1 MYTRCPNCSTIFR
14 VSAAQL
20 RVALG
25 EVSCGS
31 CHETFNAL
39 SALTED
45 LPELTEVVVLD
56 SAEPAPEN
64 EERAETGRPAP
75 DTDDHAEVTES
86 AGGDADSKPAEVSLS
101 EAADEEQ
108 HPSYAWADPDDEVD
122 VEIGVETDVNDD
134 LIETFVDEAD
144 DTGASD
150 EPTDEEPD
158 GEEPDDEAEAE
169 ALELDQESGLD
180 EAESEEH
187 ADAEPSTENGGPR
200 EAEPRYDDHT
210 GFDEEDEDASRE
222 TATDDAADAWAGIL
236 AEVHEDD
243 LAEARASRDIAVDSA
258 GALEPAYDDH
268 TGIEE
273 ILHEGD
279 FADRDDGDAEEDT
292 PPDTQRNDLEFDAP
306 EQSWSDIFSRTDSR
320 QPPYIPAASE
330 TDTET
335 ERGQSSNESQDLSP
349 LSALESET
357 ADPDEWAN
365 LLTELAPRKQ
375 DEQRQEPTPESE
387 QGGGSIEPVELDYD
401 ESNTTEIILSSSDPL
416 PIVREPDSFADG
428 FELEYPASVNDDK
441 RADPLIDY
449 EPEFVPPWESEPAEE
464 SGGDDA
470 KKFRIPKRNMA
481 IAALLV
487 VALGT
492 QLIHYNRDS
501 IARHPSW
508 GARIQS
514 IYSALGAEL
523 YPDWNLESYRITG
536 SEAVAGRTDKSALD
550 IVANVTI
557 VGDEAVSLP
566 LVRVA
571 LQDRWGN
578 AVASRVF
585 KPSEYLGD
593 SATWPERL
601 SPGTTIPVE
610 ISVADPGTDAHGYI
624 VDICLPRRA
633 TGLQCQIKTEPF
645 RP

>member
-56 SAEPAPEN
+56 PVESAPDDEGRVEPEAPEPV
-64 EERAETGRPAP
+64 AE
-75 DTDDHAEVTES
+75 DQAESTTLADGEPVDSES
-86 AGGDADSKPAEVSLS
+86 AEVSLP
-101 EAADEEQ
+101 EAGNEDEQ
-108 HPSYAWADPDDEVD
+108 SGDSGDAWAEPEDEVD
-122 VEIGVETDVNDD
+122 VEVGVETDVNDD
-134 LIETFVDEAD
+134 LIDTFVDQ
-144 DTGASD
+144 T
-150 EPTDEEPD
+150 
-158 GEEPDDEAEAE
+158 
-169 ALELDQESGLD
+169 
-180 EAESEEH
+180 
-187 ADAEPSTENGGPR
+187 ADAESSD
-200 EAEPRYDDHT
+200 EADNHEPDEETGITRAGEPRYDDNT
-210 GFDEEDEDASRE
+210 GIEEILIGFDEGDGGVARE
-222 TATDDAADAWAGIL
+222 EPAEGAADAWAGIL

-243 LAEARASRDIAVDSA
+243 LAEDRHELETDARASRDSA
-258 GALEPAYDDH
+258 DESSDEGTGVLEPAYDDH

-279 FADRDDGDAEEDT
+279 FADRDDEDEAESAAERDE
-292 PPDTQRNDLEFDAP
+292 LEFDAP
-306 EQSWSDIFSRTDSR
+306 EQSWSEIFSPTDSR
-320 QPPYIPAASE
+320 QPPYLPAASA
-330 TDTET
+330 TES
-335 ERGQSSNESQDLSP
+335 EQEEPSSDGALDFSP

-365 LLTELAPRKQ
+365 LLTELAPANKGERA
-375 DEQRQEPTPESE
+375 QEPAAEAEKPGQPEPE
-387 QGGGSIEPVELDYD
+387 QDDETAGPAAFDYD
-401 ESNTTEIILSSSDPL
+401 EANATEIILSSSEAL
-416 PIVREPDSFADG
+416 PMVRESVSFADS
-428 FELEYPASVNDDK
+428 FEQEYSTTGSDDK
-441 RADPLIDY
+441 PVDPLIDY
-449 EPEFVPPWESEPAEE
+449 EPEFVPPWESEPPEE
-464 SGGDDA
+464 SGDA
-470 KKFRIPKRNMA
+470 AASILKLPKRTIA

-487 VALGT
+487 VALGA
-492 QLIHYNRDS
+492 QLVHYNRDS

-508 GARIQS
+508 GPRIQG
-514 IYSALGAEL
+514 IYSTLGSEL
-523 YPDWNLESYRITG
+523 YPNWNLESYRITG

-550 IVANVTI
+550 IIANVTI
-557 VGDEAVSLP
+557 AGNEAVSLP

-585 KPSEYLGD
+585 KPNEYLGD
-593 SATWPERL
+593 FAAWPERL

-624 VDICLPRRA
+624 IDICLPRRTA
-633 TGLQCQIKTEPF
+633 GLQCQIQTEPF